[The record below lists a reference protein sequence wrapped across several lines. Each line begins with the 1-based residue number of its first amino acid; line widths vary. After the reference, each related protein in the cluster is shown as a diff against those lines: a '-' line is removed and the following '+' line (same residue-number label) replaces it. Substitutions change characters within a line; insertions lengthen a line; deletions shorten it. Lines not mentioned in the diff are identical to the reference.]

1 MRVFCK
7 FMEKIKIKIGNV
19 EIGAGSPISIQ
30 SMTNTKTD
38 DTKATLNQIEELANE
53 GCEIIRVAV
62 LNKNCANA
70 LGEIVKHSPIPV
82 VADIHFDYRLAL
94 IAMEKGINALR
105 LNPGNIGSVEHTIKV
120 VEMAKNTKTPIRI
133 GVNAGSLE
141 KDLYENKS
149 LPLEEK
155 MVISAQRHIKI
166 LEDLDFHLIKVSLKS
181 SDVMTTIKAY
191 RKMFEISPYPLHVG
205 LTEAG
210 TLRGGIVKSSV
221 GIGTLLAEGIGDT
234 IRVSLT
240 ENPVEEVKLAKQ
252 ILKTLGLKKGGV
264 NFVSCPTCG
273 RTQIDLIGLAKK
285 VEEKFENLEA
295 DITIATMGC
304 PVNGPKEAAGADYG
318 IAGAIGEGYI
328 FKKGQ
333 MIKKVPQEL
342 LLGELEKIIKSDL
355 NIY

>member
-1 MRVFCK
+1 MN
-7 FMEKIKIKIGNV
+7 KIRIKIGNV
-19 EIGAGSPISIQ
+19 EIGAGAPISIQ

-38 DTKATLNQIEELANE
+38 DTKSTLNQIEQLANA

-62 LNKNCANA
+62 LNKTCANA

-94 IAMEKGINALR
+94 IAMENGINALR
-105 LNPGNIGSVEHTIKV
+105 LNPGNIGSIEHTKRV
-120 VEMAKNTKTPIRI
+120 VEMAKQTKTPIRI

-141 KDLYENKS
+141 KDLYENTTMS
-149 LPLEEK
+149 LEDK
-155 MVISAQRHIKI
+155 MVESAQRHIKI
-166 LEDLDFHLIKVSLKS
+166 LEDLEFNLIKVSLKS
-181 SDVMTTIKAY
+181 SDVMTTIRAY
-191 RKMFEISPYPLHVG
+191 KKMYEITPYPLHVG

-210 TLRGGIVKSSV
+210 TLRGGIVKSSI
-221 GIGTLLAEGIGDT
+221 GIGSLLSQGIGDT

-240 ENPVEEVKLAKQ
+240 ENPIEEVKLAQQ

-264 NFVSCPTCG
+264 NFISCPTCG

-285 VEEKFENLEA
+285 VEEKFANLDA
-295 DITIATMGC
+295 NITIATMGC

-328 FKKGQ
+328 FKKGT
-333 MIKKVPQEL
+333 MLKKVPQDNL
-342 LLGELEKIIKSDL
+342 LVELEKIIKEDL
-355 NIY
+355 NLKE

>member
-1 MRVFCK
+1 
-7 FMEKIKIKIGNV
+7 MEKIQIKIGDV
-19 EIGAGSPISIQ
+19 KIGAGAPISIQ

-38 DTKATLNQIEELANE
+38 DTYKTLKQIEALANE
-53 GCEIIRVAV
+53 GCEIIRLAV
-62 LNKNCANA
+62 LNKNCAYA
-70 LGEIVKHSPIPV
+70 LKEIVKNSPIPT

-94 IAMEKGINALR
+94 IAMDMGINALR
-105 LNPGNIGSVEHTIKV
+105 INPGNIGNIEHTKRV
-120 VEMAKNTKTPIRI
+120 VEMAKKTNTPIRI

-141 KDLYENKS
+141 KDLYEDKTLS
-149 LPLEEK
+149 LVDK
-155 MVISAQRHIKI
+155 MIISAKRHIKI

-181 SDVMTTIKAY
+181 SDVMTTIRAY
-191 RKMFEISPYPLHVG
+191 EKIYNEIPYPLHIG

-210 TLRGGIVKSSV
+210 TLRGGIVKSSIA
-221 GIGTLLAEGIGDT
+221 IGALLSQNIGDT

-240 ENPVEEVKLAKQ
+240 EDPIEEVKLAKE

-264 NFVSCPTCG
+264 NFISCPTCG

-285 VEEKFENLEA
+285 VEERFSNIQA
-295 DITIATMGC
+295 PITIATMGC

-333 MIKKVPQEL
+333 MIKKVPQEEL
-342 LLGELEKIIKSDL
+342 LNELEKIIYSDL
-355 NIY
+355 KIS

>member
-1 MRVFCK
+1 
-7 FMEKIKIKIGNV
+7 MEKIKFKIGGV
-19 EIGAGSPISIQ
+19 EIGNSAPVSIQ

-38 DTKATLNQIEELANE
+38 DVCATLKQIEELANA

-62 LNKNCANA
+62 LNKKCAA
-70 LGEIVKHSPIPV
+70 VLGEIVKNSPIPV

-94 IAMEKGINALR
+94 TAMENGIHALR
-105 LNPGNIGSVEHTIKV
+105 INPGNIGNAEHTRRV
-120 VEMAKNTKTPIRI
+120 VEMAKQTKTPIRI

-141 KDLYENKS
+141 KDLYENKT

-155 MVISAQRHIKI
+155 MVISAKRHIKI
-166 LEDLDFHLIKVSLKS
+166 LEDLDFNLIKVSLKS

-191 RKMFEISPYPLHVG
+191 QKIHQEIPYPLHVG

-210 TLRGGIVKSSV
+210 TLRGGIVKSSI
-221 GIGTLLAEGIGDT
+221 GIGALLAQGIGDT

-240 ENPVEEVKLAKQ
+240 ENPIEEVRLAKE
-252 ILKTLGLKKGGV
+252 ILKTLGLRNEGV
-264 NFVSCPTCG
+264 NFISCPTCG

-285 VEEKFENLEA
+285 VEEKFCNL
-295 DITIATMGC
+295 DKNITIATMGC

-328 FKKGQ
+328 FKKGEI
-333 MIKKVPQEL
+333 IKKVPEQNL
-342 LLGELEKIIKSDL
+342 LEELEKIIKQDL
-355 NIY
+355 KIN

>member
-1 MRVFCK
+1 
-7 FMEKIKIKIGNV
+7 MEKKKIKIGNI
-19 EIGAGSPISIQ
+19 EIGAGSTISIQ

-38 DTKATLNQIEELANE
+38 DTKATLKQIEELANE

-70 LGEIVKHSPIPV
+70 LKEIVKYSPIPT

-94 IAMEKGINALR
+94 IAMDNGIHALR
-105 LNPGNIGSVEHTIKV
+105 LNPGNIGKIEHTQKV
-120 VEMAKNTKTPIRI
+120 VEMTKQTLTPIRI

-141 KDLYENKS
+141 KDLYENAE

-155 MVISAQRHIKI
+155 MVISAQRHVKI
-166 LEDLDFHLIKVSLKS
+166 LEDLDFNLIKISLKS

-191 RKMFEISPYPLHVG
+191 KLMHEKTPYPLHVG

-210 TLRGGIVKSSV
+210 TLRGGIVKSAI
-221 GIGTLLAEGIGDT
+221 GIGSLLSQGIGDT

-240 ENPVEEVKLAKQ
+240 ENPIEEVKLAKQ
-252 ILKTLGLKKGGV
+252 ILQTLDLRKFGV

-285 VEEKFENLEA
+285 VEEKFSNLKA
-295 DITIATMGC
+295 NITIATMGC
-304 PVNGPKEAAGADYG
+304 PVNGPKEASGADYG
-318 IAGAIGEGYI
+318 IAGAINEGYI

-333 MIKKVPQEL
+333 MLKKVPQDNL
-342 LLGELEKIIKSDL
+342 LNELEKIIKTDL
-355 NIY
+355 NLP

>member
-1 MRVFCK
+1 MN
-7 FMEKIKIKIGNV
+7 KIKIKIGNV
-19 EIGAGSPISIQ
+19 EIGNKAPVSIQ

-38 DTKATLNQIEELANE
+38 DTKATLKQIEQLAKE
-53 GCEIIRVAV
+53 GCEIIRLAV
-62 LNKNCANA
+62 LNKDCAYA
-70 LGEIVKHSPIPV
+70 LKEIVQYSPIPT

-94 IAMEKGINALR
+94 IAMDMGINALR
-105 LNPGNIGSVEHTIKV
+105 LNPGNIGKIEHTQKV
-120 VEMAKNTKTPIRI
+120 VEMAKKTSTPIRI

-141 KDLYENKS
+141 KDLYENKE

-191 RKMFEISPYPLHVG
+191 RKMYEISPYPLHVG

-210 TLRGGIVKSSV
+210 TLRGGIVKSSI

-252 ILKTLGLKKGGV
+252 ILKTLGLRKDGV
-264 NFVSCPTCG
+264 NFISCPTCG

-285 VEEKFENLEA
+285 VEEKFSDLKA

-333 MIKKVPQEL
+333 LIEKVPQEEL
-342 LLGELEKIIKSDL
+342 LNRLEKIIKEDL
-355 NIY
+355 KN

>member
-1 MRVFCK
+1 MD
-7 FMEKIKIKIGNV
+7 KIKIKIGNV
-19 EIGAGSPISIQ
+19 EVGGGAPVSIQ

-38 DTKATLNQIEELANE
+38 DTKATLNQIEELANA

-62 LNKNCANA
+62 LNKECAHA
-70 LGEIVKHSPIPV
+70 LGEIVKYSPIPV

-94 IAMEKGINALR
+94 IAIDNGINALR
-105 LNPGNIGSVEHTIKV
+105 LNPGNIGKIEHTIKV
-120 VEMAKNTKTPIRI
+120 VEAAKKTLTPIRI

-141 KDLYENKS
+141 KDLYENKELS
-149 LPLEEK
+149 LEDK
-155 MVISAQRHIKI
+155 MIISAQRHIKI
-166 LEDLDFHLIKVSLKS
+166 LEDLDFNLIKISLKS

-191 RKMFEISPYPLHVG
+191 RKMYELVPYPLHIG

-210 TLRGGIVKSSV
+210 TLRGGIVKSSI

-252 ILKTLGLKKGGV
+252 ILKTLGLRKGGV
-264 NFVSCPTCG
+264 NFISCPTCG

-285 VEEKFENLEA
+285 VEERFSSLPY

-333 MIKKVPQEL
+333 MIEKVPQEEL
-342 LLGELEKIIKSDL
+342 LNHLEKIIKEDL
-355 NIY
+355 KI

>member
-1 MRVFCK
+1 
-7 FMEKIKIKIGNV
+7 MEKIQIKIGDV
-19 EIGAGSPISIQ
+19 KIGAGAPISIQ

-38 DTKATLNQIEELANE
+38 DTYKTLKQIEALANE
-53 GCEIIRVAV
+53 GCEIIRLAV
-62 LNKNCANA
+62 LNKNCAYA
-70 LGEIVKHSPIPV
+70 LKEIVKNSPIPA

-94 IAMEKGINALR
+94 IAMDMGINALR
-105 LNPGNIGSVEHTIKV
+105 INPGNIGNIEHTKRV
-120 VEMAKNTKTPIRI
+120 VEMAKKTNTPIRI

-141 KDLYENKS
+141 KDLYEDKTLS
-149 LPLEEK
+149 LVDK
-155 MVISAQRHIKI
+155 MIISAKRHIKI

-191 RKMFEISPYPLHVG
+191 EKIYNEIPYPLHIG

-210 TLRGGIVKSSV
+210 TLRGGIVKSSIA
-221 GIGTLLAEGIGDT
+221 IGALLSQNIGDT

-240 ENPVEEVKLAKQ
+240 EDPIEEVKLAKE

-264 NFVSCPTCG
+264 NFISCPTCG

-285 VEEKFENLEA
+285 VEERFSNIQA
-295 DITIATMGC
+295 PITIATMGC

-333 MIKKVPQEL
+333 MIKKVPQEEL
-342 LLGELEKIIKSDL
+342 LNELEKIIYSDL
-355 NIY
+355 KIS